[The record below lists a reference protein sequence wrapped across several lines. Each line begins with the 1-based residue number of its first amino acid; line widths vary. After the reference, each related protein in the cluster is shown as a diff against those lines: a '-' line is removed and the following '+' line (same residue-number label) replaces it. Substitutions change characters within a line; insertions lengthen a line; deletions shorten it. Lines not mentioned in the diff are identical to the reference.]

1 MFPLAAPSPKG
12 PPPPHTKHIP
22 SHVLKEILAI
32 TAQEKAVYVVTAGQT
47 RTAVGSTAPCP
58 LLLPTHTHS
67 SYVRAVYVCTPVL
80 AGWPTHAVQTNLLVC
95 DIKLANYNFL
105 GSK

>member
-22 SHVLKEILAI
+22 SHLLKEILAI
-32 TAQEKAVYVVTAGQT
+32 TAQEKAVYIATAGQT

-80 AGWPTHAVQTNLLVC
+80 AGWPTHTVQTNLLVC
-95 DIKLANYNFL
+95 DIKLANDNFL